1 MHNRNYTE
9 QDAIQ
14 RLLLFEE
21 GLSGIIGLMKEEKKA
36 VSKDDMDFLCQSLT
50 QDVCRKCPKYRE
62 CYGVKQKETIGEIA
76 SILEQ
81 AYQCSGVDGRMAS
94 AKFRRACVFFQPFME
109 EISWLYRLI
118 YQNIYWEQRYDELK
132 QVMCRQLDEQRL
144 FIKECRGHMKKGEEI
159 QGRKKIALKNLFF
172 RNGLRFIRGREYVD
186 GSGLLQLTVFV
197 CPILGTKKSVLVKE
211 CLEKYYEKA
220 FYKGMEGS
228 WLHPGENR
236 LSFIE
241 ENGFHILFGQ
251 KCCNKKG
258 ENVCGDTFSFTN
270 FGRKRAVML
279 LSDGMGTGKKA
290 YEDSRRLIETLED
303 LLEAGLSEEFALE
316 MIQDALLFQDRKAFS
331 TIDAAVISL
340 KTGILKLLKA
350 GGMATF
356 IRHRNSVERIVP
368 AALPPG
374 CRINQQFDL
383 KYKKL
388 YDGDMVIMVSDGM
401 LEFESMPEIPFRM
414 ESLIE
419 KIKTDNAQVFA
430 DQLIEA
436 VPVLEDGY
444 DDDRT
449 VLVASIWEKGHRNV
463 E

>member
-1 MHNRNYTE
+1 MHNRNYIE

-21 GLSGIIGLMKEEKKA
+21 GLSGVIGLMKAEKKDI
-36 VSKDDMDFLCQSLT
+36 SDDDMDFLCQSLT

-62 CYGVKQKETIGEIA
+62 CYGSKQKETIGEVA
-76 SILEQ
+76 SILDQ

-94 AKFRRACVFFQPFME
+94 SEFRKNCVFFQPFME
-109 EISWLYRLI
+109 EISWLFRLI

-132 QVMCRQLDEQRL
+132 QIMCRQLDEQRL
-144 FIKECRGHMKKGEEI
+144 FMKECRIHMQKGEEI
-159 QGRKKIALKNLFF
+159 RGRRKIALKNLFF
-172 RNGLRFIRGREYVD
+172 RNGLRFISGREYTD
-186 GSGLLQLTVFV
+186 ASGLLQLTIQV
-197 CPILGTKKSVLVKE
+197 CPMFGAKKTELVKN
-211 CLEKYYEKA
+211 CLEEYYGRF
-220 FYKGMEGS
+220 FYKNIEGN
-228 WLHPGENR
+228 WLRPGENR
-236 LSFIE
+236 ISFIE
-241 ENGFHILFGQ
+241 ENSFHVLFGQ
-251 KCCNKKG
+251 KCCNKRG
-258 ENVCGDTFSFTN
+258 EDVCGDTFSFTN

-290 YEDSRRLIETLED
+290 YEDSRRLIETFED
-303 LLEAGLSEEFALE
+303 LLEAGISEEFALE

-340 KTGILKLLKA
+340 KTGVLKLLKA

-356 IRHRNSVERIVP
+356 IRHKNSVERVVP
-368 AALPPG
+368 MALPPG
-374 CRINQQFDL
+374 CRINQKFDL

-401 LEFESMPEIPFRM
+401 LEFENMPEIPFRM

-419 KIKTDNAQVFA
+419 KIKTNNAQVFA
-430 DQLIEA
+430 NELIEA
-436 VPVLEDGY
+436 VPILEDGY

-463 E
+463 G

>member
-1 MHNRNYTE
+1 MHLPGRSIIIE
-9 QDAIQ
+9 
-14 RLLLFEE
+14 LLYCQKGGNVF
-21 GLSGIIGLMKEEKKA
+21 GSSVGKCA
-36 VSKDDMDFLCQSLT
+36 V
-50 QDVCRKCPKYRE
+50 PAA
-62 CYGVKQKETIGEIA
+62 G
-76 SILEQ
+76 
-81 AYQCSGVDGRMAS
+81 
-94 AKFRRACVFFQPFME
+94 
-109 EISWLYRLI
+109 
-118 YQNIYWEQRYDELK
+118 
-132 QVMCRQLDEQRL
+132 
-144 FIKECRGHMKKGEEI
+144 
-159 QGRKKIALKNLFF
+159 
-172 RNGLRFIRGREYVD
+172 
-186 GSGLLQLTVFV
+186 
-197 CPILGTKKSVLVKE
+197 
-211 CLEKYYEKA
+211 
-220 FYKGMEGS
+220 
-228 WLHPGENR
+228 
-236 LSFIE
+236 
-241 ENGFHILFGQ
+241 
-251 KCCNKKG
+251 
-258 ENVCGDTFSFTN
+258 
-270 FGRKRAVML
+270 
-279 LSDGMGTGKKA
+279 
-290 YEDSRRLIETLED
+290 RRL
-303 LLEAGLSEEFALE
+303 EAHRHVGHWRGAHLSRHRQGYGALAAAADRLRRDPDESLSEEFALE

>member
-1 MHNRNYTE
+1 MHNRNYSR

-21 GLSGIIGLMKEEKKA
+21 GLSGIIGLMKEEKRA
-36 VSKDDMDFLCQSLT
+36 TAGEDMDFLCQSLT

-62 CYGVKQKETIGEIA
+62 CYGIKQKETIKEIA

-81 AYQCSGVDGRMAS
+81 AYQCSVVDGRMAS
-94 AKFRRACVFFQPFME
+94 AGFRRNCVFFQPFME
-109 EISWLYRLI
+109 EISWVYRLI

-132 QVMCRQLDEQRL
+132 QIMCRQLDEQRL
-144 FIKECRGHMKKGEEI
+144 FIKECRVHMQKGSEI
-159 QGRKKIALKNLFF
+159 RGRRKLALKKLFF
-172 RNGLRFIRGREYVD
+172 RNGLDFIEGREYMD
-186 GSGLLQLTVFV
+186 GSGLLQITVQV
-197 CPILGTKKSVLVKE
+197 RPIFRAKKTDVVKQ
-211 CLEKYYEKA
+211 CLEKYYNRH
-220 FYKGMEGS
+220 FYKDMEGT
-228 WLHPGENR
+228 WLHPGENHI
-236 LSFIE
+236 SFIE
-241 ENGFHILFGQ
+241 ENGFHVLFGQ

-258 ENVCGDTFSFTN
+258 EEVCGDTFSFTN

-279 LSDGMGTGKKA
+279 LCDGMGTGKKA

-316 MIQDALLFQDRKAFS
+316 MIQDALLFQDRKTFS

-340 KTGILKLLKA
+340 KTGVLKLLKA

-356 IRHRNSVERIVP
+356 IRHQNSVERVVP

-401 LEFESMPEIPFRM
+401 LEFENMPEISFRM

-419 KIKTDNAQVFA
+419 KIKTNNAQSFA
-430 DQLIEA
+430 NKLIEA

-449 VLVASIWEKGHRNV
+449 VLVASVWEKGHRNV
-463 E
+463 G